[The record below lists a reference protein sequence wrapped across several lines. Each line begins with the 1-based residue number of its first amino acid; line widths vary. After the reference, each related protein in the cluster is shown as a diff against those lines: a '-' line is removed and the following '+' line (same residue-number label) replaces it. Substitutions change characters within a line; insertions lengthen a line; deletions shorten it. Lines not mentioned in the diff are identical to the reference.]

1 MSREKTYRDSLKKAG
16 MPEEIAAKA
25 AKILD
30 KDDPS
35 QRNLGRT
42 SDEQDLMNIA
52 VTYIQ

>member
-1 MSREKTYRDSLKKAG
+1 MSREKTYRDALKKAG

-42 SDEQDLMNIA
+42 SDEQDLINMSLK
-52 VTYIQ
+52 YIQ